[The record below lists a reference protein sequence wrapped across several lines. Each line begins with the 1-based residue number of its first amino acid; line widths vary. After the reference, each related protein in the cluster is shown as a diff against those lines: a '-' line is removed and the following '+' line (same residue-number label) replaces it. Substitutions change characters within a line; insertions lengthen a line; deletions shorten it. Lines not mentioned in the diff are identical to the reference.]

1 MVKNDRYDRIAGR
14 LAFRVFA
21 KERPEDLFGAAFF
34 DLREKAKA
42 LKEEWSQKAKLQ
54 LQDILVK
61 DLTDLGFK
69 VEYVTLSLG
78 QYRGSKFMTSAKVA
92 VTAPSEK
99 KANDLAKHLLR
110 YSPKY
115 VLKHWDPATGLAEYN
130 IR

>member
-1 MVKNDRYDRIAGR
+1 MKRNERYDRIAGIV
-14 LAFRVFA
+14 AFRVFA
-21 KERPEDLFGAAFF
+21 KKRPDDLFGAAFF

-42 LKEEWSQKAKLQ
+42 LKDEWSQKAKLQ

-69 VEYVTLSLG
+69 VEAVTLSLG
-78 QYRGSKFMTSAKVA
+78 QYRGSKFMTSAKVS

-99 KANDLAKHLLR
+99 KAQDLANHLLR

-115 VLKHWDPATGLAEYN
+115 VFKHWDPVTGLAEYSG
-130 IR
+130 